1 MHAEDAAWNQALASW
16 FFREDFAGRP
26 AFLCVDEE
34 TLDSIGRDSGIT
46 DGDALDSLTCAVQPR
61 VRNSSPLE
69 SWIHDSSG
77 WRRSGFV
84 GPPPFL
90 SVLAI
95 TVLAATMLGDLN
107 DRSYYARLNDL
118 LGLPGR
124 GMPRYFDSDIQ
135 QLWMCLKEWLNDV
148 QHGALGVATATNQL
162 SAFPNVGWA
171 LSQTV
176 LRPSDRAKLPFL
188 FSALGVHPGQ
198 RVEGQLLLTGLR
210 RSGLAS
216 QAMSRRLVDVLD
228 DPALTDRL
236 AATLAS
242 ELARWDG
249 TLRDEVGRRAAQL
262 LLTFHERSRAFEV
275 AIRTPS
281 DLAHL
286 GVSLGGGAPVPLGEP
301 ADLQLLPVPVTASL
315 LNGTSL
321 SAELVGPG
329 VGDRSASYAHKA
341 VRLVMPRVDLHLL
354 TPNDGLARWVDVRPA
369 ELHRRHIVLVRA
381 EIAQAAVEVMGSLS
395 QTAPRAISIRCPAGW
410 VCYQFEPVRTRA
422 VDGTLAVLSPRGAK
436 VSTLDGG
443 LPISARSHLFLS
455 AGPPDVLL
463 DLTDSDATPA
473 VDGKPVPDINPPGRL
488 RLADRGLTSG
498 THQIDVGGTH
508 LTLRLVDEHAV
519 NPANCS
525 LAVALRAETSPA
537 GRPWTIPA
545 WAGAQAS
552 DANHHQPIDVLV
564 QGASL
569 ELSERARL
577 QPGLDDVPRAQARV
591 GGRHYALD
599 AGRTAARIF
608 PSVPAWLLSLEPQP
622 VPHMVDLSSCA
633 AELPFNPTWF
643 LRITQNRATVVRAC
657 APQPILQSSDRETIA
672 ATNEWDHVLPWLAN
686 ATAIPEQSAAWTMW
700 LDSVCATNRPAD
712 GDPA

>member
-1 MHAEDAAWNQALASW
+1 MSAADAAWNLALAGW
-16 FFREDFAGRP
+16 FFREEFAGRR

-46 DGDALDSLTCAVQPR
+46 DGDALDSLTRAVQPR

-95 TVLAATMLGDLN
+95 TVLAATMLGDPN
-107 DRSYYARLNDL
+107 DRSYYPRLNDL

-135 QLWMCLKEWLNDV
+135 QLWTCLNEWLDDV
-148 QHGALGVATATNQL
+148 QHGALGVATATNEL

-176 LRPSDRAKLPFL
+176 LRPSDRARLPFL
-188 FSALGVHPGQ
+188 FGALGVYPGQ
-198 RVEGQLLLTGLR
+198 RVDGHLLVTGLR

-216 QAMSRRLVDVLD
+216 QGMSRRLADVLD
-228 DPALTDRL
+228 DPTLTDSL

-242 ELARWDG
+242 ELAGWDG

-262 LLTFHERSRAFEV
+262 LLTFHQRSRAFGV

-281 DLAHL
+281 DLVHL
-286 GVSLGGGAPVPLGEP
+286 GLSLGGGAPVPLGEA
-301 ADLQLLPVPVTASL
+301 ADLQPLPVPVTASL

-321 SAELVGPG
+321 SAELVEFG
-329 VGDRSASYAHKA
+329 VGDRSASNAPKA
-341 VRLVMPRVDLHLL
+341 IRLVMPRVDLHLL
-354 TPNDGLARWVDVRPA
+354 TPNDGLARWVDVRSA

-381 EIAQAAVEVMGSLS
+381 EIAQAAVDVMGSLS
-395 QTAPRAISIRCPAGW
+395 QTAPRATSIPCPAGW
-410 VCYQFEPVRTRA
+410 VYYQFEPVRTRA
-422 VDGTLAVLSPRGAK
+422 VDGKLAVLSPRGTE

-443 LPISARSHLFLS
+443 LPISARSRLFLS

-473 VDGKPVPDINPPGRL
+473 VDGKPVPDINRLGRL
-488 RLADRGLTSG
+488 RLADRGLTAG
-498 THQIDVGGTH
+498 THRIDVGGTH

-519 NPANCS
+519 GPANCS

-545 WAGAQAS
+545 WAGAQVS
-552 DANHHQPIDVLV
+552 DADHDQPIDVLV
-564 QGASL
+564 RGASL

-577 QPGLDDVPRAQARV
+577 QPGLDEIPRAQARV
-591 GGRHYALD
+591 GGRHYALG
-599 AGRTAARIF
+599 AGRMAVRLF
-608 PSVPAWLLSLEPQP
+608 PSVPAWLLALQPQP
-622 VPHMVDLSSCA
+622 VPHVVDLSSCA

-657 APQPILQSSDRETIA
+657 APQSVRQPSDRETLA
-672 ATNEWDHVLPWLAN
+672 ATNEWDHVLPWLVN
-686 ATAIPEQSAAWTMW
+686 ATAIQGQSAAWTRW
-700 LDSVCATNRPAD
+700 LDSVVATNRPAG
-712 GDPA
+712 GDLA